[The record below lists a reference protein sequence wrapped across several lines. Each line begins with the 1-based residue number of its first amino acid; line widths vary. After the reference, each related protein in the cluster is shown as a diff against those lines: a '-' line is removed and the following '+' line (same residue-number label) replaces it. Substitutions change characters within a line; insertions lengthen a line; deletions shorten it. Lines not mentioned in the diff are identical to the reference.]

1 MKRLLAA
8 TLVAAFATYA
18 CADSVYFVSDTGGH
32 ELYSMDLTTMNVT
45 TVGALGIDGT
55 NGTFGD
61 LAYDSTN
68 GTMYYSGGRGDENL
82 YTVNLTTGA
91 ATLVGSDGQ
100 TDMFA
105 LGYDPATNSL
115 YGGAADSHAFGSVSM
130 SNGAFTF
137 IGTAGSL
144 YTEGLTYNSLTS
156 QMILSSPNEL
166 FNIDVVT
173 AGTTLIGN
181 VGGSNDNGITYDPVR
196 NVYWIYNYNGN
207 IVEQNATTFAVIQT
221 LSPGVGDGSSI
232 AYVGAPAPEPAS
244 MALLGLGALGLL
256 RRARKSR

>member
-8 TLVAAFATYA
+8 SLVAASATFA
-18 CADSVYFVSDTGGH
+18 CADSVYFVSDTNGH
-32 ELYSMDLTTMNVT
+32 ELYSMDPTTMSIT
-45 TVGALGIDGT
+45 AVGSLGIDGSSD
-55 NGTFGD
+55 TFGD

-82 YTVNLTTGA
+82 YTVNLTSGA

-115 YGGAADSHAFGSVSM
+115 YGGAADSSTFGSVSM
-130 SNGAFTF
+130 SNGAFTP
-137 IGTAGSL
+137 IGNAGGL
-144 YTEGLTYNSLTS
+144 YTEGLTYNSSTS
-156 QMILSSPNEL
+156 QMILSSPTEL

-173 AGTTLIGN
+173 AATTLLGNIG
-181 VGGSNDNGITYDPVR
+181 GGNDNGIAYDSVR
-196 NVYWIYNYNGN
+196 NVYWIYNYNGQ
-207 IVEQNATTFAVIQT
+207 IVEQDATTLAVLQT
-221 LSPGVGDGSSI
+221 LTPGLGEGTSI

-244 MALLGLGALGLL
+244 MALFGLGALGLL